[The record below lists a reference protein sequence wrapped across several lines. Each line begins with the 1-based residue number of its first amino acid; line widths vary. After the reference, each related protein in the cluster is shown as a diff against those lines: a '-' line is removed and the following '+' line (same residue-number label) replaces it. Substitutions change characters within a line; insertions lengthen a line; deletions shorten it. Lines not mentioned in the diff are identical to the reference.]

1 MWRDIRLVA
10 WKERLQTM
18 ANKEIMIGVV
28 ILPVIYGIMFPLTA
42 PMLSPDKN
50 PALPLLLM
58 LVAAL
63 ISSIETVYAFA
74 GEREANTLP
83 TLLTTRLSD
92 SALVL
97 GKSLFAVT
105 LGAISYIS
113 TIPIYIISYN
123 LLARP
128 AGSPIFIFQDNLPL
142 LLVYLLMPMAFC
154 LFSTSIGMLISTKI
168 KNTKMGAGLS
178 TLPELPFIG
187 LVAWVIFGN
196 PLNIPLM
203 LSYTIIGGGL
213 AILGI
218 AIFLATI
225 GMFSR
230 EKMVLR

>member
-74 GEREANTLP
+74 GEKETNTLP

-97 GKSLFAVT
+97 G
-105 LGAISYIS
+105 
-113 TIPIYIISYN
+113 
-123 LLARP
+123 
-128 AGSPIFIFQDNLPL
+128 
-142 LLVYLLMPMAFC
+142 
-154 LFSTSIGMLISTKI
+154 
-168 KNTKMGAGLS
+168 
-178 TLPELPFIG
+178 
-187 LVAWVIFGN
+187 
-196 PLNIPLM
+196 
-203 LSYTIIGGGL
+203 
-213 AILGI
+213 
-218 AIFLATI
+218 
-225 GMFSR
+225 
-230 EKMVLR
+230 